1 MPKRLK
7 LITATLMVFILILAT
22 NLIDQGNFQQISN
35 STAQIHNDRVVALE
49 IIYNLREEIYKKEIA
64 LSSDSSDLNQSQV
77 NASISNYIK
86 LYEVTSMKDEELKLF
101 DDLKGNI
108 DDLETLETEIA
119 IIQSEHGDYGNY
131 TQLAKEELAKI
142 KSNLEQLI
150 LTQTNESRKK
160 VYETKYFVN
169 ISELFTNIEIIVL
182 IVLSLIIII
191 AVFLPKSKSSS
202 N

>member
-7 LITATLMVFILILAT
+7 LITATLLVFILILAT

-86 LYEVTSMKDEELKLF
+86 LYEVTYMKDEELKLF

-150 LTQTNESRKK
+150 FTQTNESRKK

-182 IVLSLIIII
+182 IILSLITVV